1 MGSLIAQT
9 SIKANSLHFSDMQIS
24 KRNPMPANI
33 SKTFF
38 LEVGDGCTKLK
49 PHQLSCA
56 FIICLYIY
64 IITSKL

>member
-33 SKTFF
+33 PKTFF

-49 PHQLSCA
+49 ASSTQLC
-56 FIICLYIY
+56 IYYMPLYIY
-64 IITSKL
+64 YYF